1 MIKVSIK
8 RSSTE
13 SVIIAKS
20 DVPGEKAF
28 KFESLS
34 PTITEK
40 SIRLILP
47 MMIENAREKR
57 AKKAH
62 RAQELKEARIEKA
75 ARLERIEANG
85 TEVNEESAL
94 RRDES
99 EGTES
104 TEKG

>member
-8 RSSTE
+8 RTSTE

-47 MMIENAREKR
+47 MMIENARKKR

-62 RAQELKEARIEKA
+62 RKKELAEIKEAKAERLTRGDSDSEK
-75 ARLERIEANG
+75 E
-85 TEVNEESAL
+85 
-94 RRDES
+94 
-99 EGTES
+99 
-104 TEKG
+104 